1 MAAQL
6 IFASTE
12 EEATDIRSLA
22 DLQHT
27 PCEVFI
33 STNEA
38 PCNVAGRT
46 EERFNVANK
55 EVYLGRDSALPL
67 HLLAKACSVFL
78 HTGSKLLAYTVSTRS
93 CPGCGD
99 PSGPCPNQSCVRT
112 DPREEGNPAE

>member
-38 PCNVAGRT
+38 PC
-46 EERFNVANK
+46 NVANK